1 MTKIGMTLA
10 WKTGVYLR
18 KANKQIIKKIKIKKA
33 TNPFS
38 HQPNTRGALDAS
50 EELLFHSIETAPYQP
65 NLA

>member
-1 MTKIGMTLA
+1 MTLA

-18 KANKQIIKKIKIKKA
+18 KANKQIIKKKA

-50 EELLFHSIETAPYQP
+50 E
-65 NLA
+65 

>member
-1 MTKIGMTLA
+1 MENRRVLK
-10 WKTGVYLR
+10 KS
-18 KANKQIIKKIKIKKA
+18 KQTNNIKKA

>member
-50 EELLFHSIETAPYQP
+50 E
-65 NLA
+65 